1 VRKATT
7 TPRIPKLYTL
17 LMTVIKISSKYQYFE
32 KPIEQFGVED
42 PQEAQTERQNTFNML
57 LTFLKELI
65 GKSEEF

>member
-1 VRKATT
+1 
-7 TPRIPKLYTL
+7 
-17 LMTVIKISSKYQYFE
+17 MTVIKISSKYQYFE